1 MSYKEN
7 MMSDNPLILDR
18 VFEHEAA
25 QRDLVFMTQPVGG
38 GRVADI
44 TWGEA
49 VGEARR
55 MAGYLREQGLQPGAR
70 VAMLA
75 KNSAHFIVAELAIWM
90 AGGATVA
97 IFPTEAAQNVRYV
110 LEHSEASLLFVGRL
124 DTWEQQ
130 RGGVPAELPRIALP
144 LAPDSCA
151 ANGCK
156 LWNDIIARTPPLPGR
171 PARADDELAMILY
184 TSGSTGQ
191 PKGVMQTFGSIS
203 RRVVA
208 GLADTEVQIPDGT
221 PRRILSYLPLA
232 HAYERGAVEC
242 PILYSGDGHIF
253 FADTLASFADDL
265 RRARPTVF
273 VSVPRLWLKFQ
284 QGVLAAMPAAQLD
297 ALLDNPATA
306 AAVGRKVLAG
316 LGLDEVRLA
325 VSGSAPISISLL
337 NWYRRLGLNLVEGY
351 GMTED
356 FAYSHRTTAQFC
368 EPGYVGV
375 PSPGVQV
382 RLDEDGEILIK
393 SPGTLAGY
401 YKRPD
406 LNAQC
411 FTEDGFF
418 RTGDMGEQRP
428 DGQLRITGRKKELF
442 KTAKGKYVAPAP
454 IENLLNAHP
463 MVEQSMVSGVGQPAP
478 YALIMLNELLRPRT
492 CEPAARDRIES
503 ELARLLHET
512 NESLLSHE
520 RLARLVI
527 TNESWSIENG
537 CLTPTMKIKRSR
549 LEALAEPAVSGWYA
563 SPGPVIWA

>member
-1 MSYKEN
+1 VN
-7 MMSDNPLILDR
+7 TNPLILDR
-18 VFEHEAA
+18 IYEHEVA

-38 GRVADI
+38 GQLVDI
-44 TWGEA
+44 TWGQA

-55 MAGYLREQGLQPGAR
+55 MAAYLREQGVQPGAR

-75 KNSAHFIVAELAIWM
+75 KNSAHFIIAEIAIWI

-97 IFPTEAAQNVRYV
+97 IFPTESAENVRYV
-110 LEHSEASLLFVGRL
+110 LEHSEASLLFIGRL
-124 DTWEQQ
+124 DNWAQQ
-130 RGGVPAELPRIALP
+130 RSGVPAGLPCIALP
-144 LAPDSCA
+144 LAPDACA
-151 ANGCK
+151 VQGCAG
-156 LWNDIIARTPPLPGR
+156 WHDIVARTAPLSGR
-171 PARADDELAMILY
+171 PTRAEHELAMLLY

-203 RRVVA
+203 RRVEA
-208 GLADTEVQIPDGT
+208 GLTDLEVQLPEGT
-221 PRRILSYLPLA
+221 ARRILSYLPLA

-242 PILYSGDGHIF
+242 PILFSCEGHIF
-253 FADTLASFADDL
+253 FADSLATFAEDL
-265 RRARPTVF
+265 KRARPTVF

-284 QGVLAAMPAAQLD
+284 QGVLAGMPASQLD

-306 AAVGRKVLAG
+306 SAVGRKVLAG

-325 VSGSAPISISLL
+325 VSGSAPIPVELL
-337 NWYRRLGLNLVEGY
+337 TWYRRLGLNLVEGY

-356 FAYSHRTTAQFC
+356 FAYSHRTTARFC

-393 SPGTLAGY
+393 SPGALVGY

-418 RTGDMGEQRP
+418 RTGDLGEQRP

-454 IENLLNAHP
+454 IENRLNAHP
-463 MVEQSMVSGVGQPAP
+463 MIEQSMVSGVGQPAP
-478 YALIMLNELLRPRT
+478 YAMIMLNETLRPRLSD
-492 CEPAARDRIES
+492 PATRRHVEADLA
-503 ELARLLHET
+503 ELLRVT
-512 NESLLSHE
+512 NDSLVSHE

-527 TNESWSIENG
+527 SNEPWTIENG

-549 LEALAEPAVSGWYA
+549 LEAMAAPVIGAWYA
-563 SPGPVIWA
+563 ASGPVVWA